1 MALAAD
7 YLERAAGLSARPAA
21 VHLQQQIQV
30 KILDHAAQAPSAL
43 NYFLDVYPKYLICR
57 IKTQSQPHICIS
69 VKGSGL
75 CREAPP

>member
-30 KILDHAAQAPSAL
+30 KILDHAAQSAD
-43 NYFLDVYPKYLICR
+43 NASAWC
-57 IKTQSQPHICIS
+57 KTFCTAASC
-69 VKGSGL
+69 KSGG
-75 CREAPP
+75 